1 MLVRVE
7 FVAGLRVDFFD
18 VRGVKRFLQFVQRHL
33 HAHFQRV
40 EIAALVE
47 QRHFEIV
54 FDGQHFGGE
63 FLSGKLVRI
72 GDFLLMAA
80 AQVLLVRQ
88 AAQFAVFQL
97 SFQLSDTRLQFFVRR
112 WFGSFGLFGIGGLG
126 GFCVYRLFGFVLIL
140 FVMFAHFMHP
150 LEWFESNATLYK
162 VV

>member
-1 MLVRVE
+1 
-7 FVAGLRVDFFD
+7 
-18 VRGVKRFLQFVQRHL
+18 
-33 HAHFQRV
+33 
-40 EIAALVE
+40 
-47 QRHFEIV
+47 
-54 FDGQHFGGE
+54 
-63 FLSGKLVRI
+63 
-72 GDFLLMAA
+72 MAA

-162 VV
+162 VSEKFKHTKPS